1 MTPPIHWTQTTTT
14 RLVVAAAGVA
24 ALAWLLKGVDP
35 QRLLQA
41 FVATP
46 LWVWPVSVLGMVVS
60 HVLRGG
66 RMRAEWR
73 DRLRMDWLTAWALV
87 VRHSAWVVLAPM
99 RGGEGVYLW
108 ALHRQGDIPFKEA
121 GMSLLKLRLQDMAVL
136 GVLAVLALTPA
147 PWPVRALAAVL
158 ALVAAMWVLPLLWRW
173 VVARARARGV
183 APVKPLPAATLE
195 SWFYAV
201 SNWVVKLAAIALPL
215 WALAGAG
222 LDAAWRGALGGE
234 LAAAM
239 PFQPP
244 AGLGPY
250 EAGVWAGVR
259 SAAELPL
266 SEVAAAALTVHLLM
280 LLVTVASATLARVMG
295 WSARDYRRPSPP
307 AANDARWDDAV

>member
-99 RGGEGVYLW
+99 RGGEGVYL
-108 ALHRQGDIPFKEA
+108 
-121 GMSLLKLRLQDMAVL
+121 
-136 GVLAVLALTPA
+136 
-147 PWPVRALAAVL
+147 
-158 ALVAAMWVLPLLWRW
+158 
-173 VVARARARGV
+173 
-183 APVKPLPAATLE
+183 
-195 SWFYAV
+195 
-201 SNWVVKLAAIALPL
+201 
-215 WALAGAG
+215 
-222 LDAAWRGALGGE
+222 
-234 LAAAM
+234 
-239 PFQPP
+239 
-244 AGLGPY
+244 
-250 EAGVWAGVR
+250 
-259 SAAELPL
+259 
-266 SEVAAAALTVHLLM
+266 
-280 LLVTVASATLARVMG
+280 
-295 WSARDYRRPSPP
+295 
-307 AANDARWDDAV
+307 